1 MASRR
6 GRNEGTIFK
15 RADGRWVGKIRVAP
29 NQRKEFYGRTRRE
42 VAEKLTTGLKA
53 VQDGMP
59 LSPER
64 VTFGNFVITWL
75 GDVKSTL
82 RPRTHERYESLLRLH
97 ALPGLGR
104 VKLSKVTPDML
115 QRLYTDRIE
124 AGLAPSTVAQLH
136 RVLHRM
142 LDHALRWG
150 LTPRNPSALVRPPR
164 VPRQEI
170 RILEVEQAA
179 TLLRTVSGDRLEAV
193 YVLALH
199 TGMRQGELFGL
210 QWNAVDLD
218 DGSLRVDTA
227 LHWTRDGWQL
237 VEPKTPTSRRKIPL
251 NVSVT
256 AALRR
261 HRAKQSEEA
270 LRLGPAWQD
279 TGLVFTN
286 RAGGPLSPQNFL
298 RREFYPTLIRA
309 GVPRIT
315 FHQLRHTAASLVIAA
330 GVPIPQ
336 VSRLLGHADSVVTM
350 RIYAHALPSRE
361 REATDA
367 LHRAIGAS

>member
-1 MASRR
+1 MARHR

-15 RADGRWVGKIRVAP
+15 RKDGRWVGKIRFTP
-29 NQRKEFYGRTRRE
+29 GQRKEFYGSTRRE
-42 VAEKLTTGLKA
+42 VAEKLTTALKA

-64 VTFGNFVITWL
+64 LTFGNFVITWL

-97 ALPGLGR
+97 AVPVLGR
-104 VKLSKVTPDML
+104 VKLNKVAPDML
-115 QRLYTDRIE
+115 QRLYTARLE

-150 LTPRNPSALVRPPR
+150 LTSRNPVALVRPPR
-164 VPRQEI
+164 VPRQEM
-170 RILEVEQAA
+170 RILEGDQAA
-179 TLLRTVSGDRLEAV
+179 ALLKTVSFERLEAV

-210 QWNAVDLD
+210 RWDAVDLVT
-218 DGSLRVDTA
+218 GNLRVETA
-227 LHWTRDGWQL
+227 LQWMRDGWQL
-237 VEPKTPTSRRKIPL
+237 VEPKTASSRRTIPL
-251 NVSVT
+251 NSSVI

-261 HRAKQSEEA
+261 HRSRQSQEA

-279 TGLVFTN
+279 TGLVFAN
-286 RAGGPLSPQNFL
+286 RAGGPLSPQNFV
-298 RREFYPTLIRA
+298 RREFYPALSKA
-309 GVPRIT
+309 GLERIT
-315 FHQLRHTAASLVIAA
+315 FHQLRHTAGSLAIAA

-367 LHRAIGAS
+367 LDKAIGGS